1 MNKGVYRCV
10 RVRMCAH
17 DLCVCVCVCVCV
29 CDCFSRLQ
37 SMAVELEEAQD
48 EQKQQRAVCEQL
60 QAKIAGLQVIHR
72 QTQTIIPKAKI

>member
-1 MNKGVYRCV
+1 
-10 RVRMCAH
+10 
-17 DLCVCVCVCVCV
+17 
-29 CDCFSRLQ
+29 
-37 SMAVELEEAQD
+37 MAVELEEAQD

>member
-1 MNKGVYRCV
+1 MYGCV

-17 DLCVCVCVCVCV
+17 DLCVCVCALCVCVCV
-29 CDCFSRLQ
+29 CVCGCFSRLQ

-48 EQKQQRAVCEQL
+48 VQKQQHAVREQL

-72 QTQTIIPKAKI
+72 QT